1 MTLEKWTNYLCSYAD
16 KYCILSSKEAMKEAL
31 STTTLK
37 HRFET
42 VDEFHFTFE
51 TSPNE
56 KNQTTFQA
64 HAVKEYGRDGKYAV
78 LGFRCVDEI
87 IQKEREYQKAL
98 DNAYMIATRQLDIIS
113 NAIPGGI
120 KISNDD
126 ETYSFKYVSEQYA
139 AMLGYDSV
147 DEFMKSSGGSIV
159 GIAHPEDLGSGIAE
173 ALRQYQKSDHYAITY
188 RMRCKDGSYKYI
200 EDHGHKVI
208 NEEGVVE
215 HWNLIL
221 DKNELMQKTIALESE
236 KKANAAKTQF
246 LSRMSHDIRT
256 PLNGIIG
263 LLQIDEKHADDL
275 QMINANRKKVKVAA
289 NHLLSL
295 INDILDLNKLNSN
308 EVTLA
313 NEVFDARKVL
323 NEVITISEI
332 KAKEANISLES
343 NISTYVLQHP
353 YIYGSPLHVQQIFL
367 NILSNAIKY
376 NRSNGKVVCT
386 LQENVQDSHTVMHTI
401 TVADT
406 GVGMNQS
413 FIASIFEPFTQEK
426 QDARSVYQGTGL
438 GMAIV
443 KNLVD
448 RMNGTIT
455 IESKVD
461 QGTTVTIQLMY
472 RIAEEPIAQEERQQ
486 ILFDFNNLH
495 ILLAEDN
502 ELNREIATFI
512 LRDEGITVTEAKDGK
527 EAVEIY
533 EKMPAGTFNLILMD
547 VMMPYLNGYEATRQ
561 IRNSRKLDAKTI
573 PIFAMT
579 ANAFMEDKQKCY
591 AAGMNEHIAK
601 PLDVNAL
608 LEKIQKYTK

>member
-1 MTLEKWTNYLCSYAD
+1 MSIGPTNPLLLKGEA
-16 KYCILSSKEAMKEAL
+16 SS
-31 STTTLK
+31 STA
-37 HRFET
+37 
-42 VDEFHFTFE
+42 
-51 TSPNE
+51 SPSAPNE